1 MGRTKAHP
9 ALCVLQ
15 IPKSDYCS
23 GILSALYLIS
33 NILYFLLRPVLTKLF
48 FLLRPVL
55 TNLCS
60 KLSLA
65 KSLFPPA
72 VCVIGLMNGF
82 FLCFA

>member
-33 NILYFLLRPVLTKLF
+33 NILYFLLRPVVSKPQSCKIF
-48 FLLRPVL
+48 ISSGR
-55 TNLCS
+55 LCNWS
-60 KLSLA
+60 DEWILS
-65 KSLFPPA
+65 
-72 VCVIGLMNGF
+72 M
-82 FLCFA
+82 LCIIQY